1 MHTSHLSSPRR
12 IDRALVLG
20 GGGSTGNAWLIGV
33 IAGLASTGLDVA
45 SANLTIGTSAGAT
58 AAAQLT
64 GDSPAALFEAALA
77 APPMRPSPGSGTSQ
91 SDASRTANSQSHDS
105 HPVTSQP
112 DASRPVASQSHGSRP
127 VTSHLEALTRTIA
140 ASADLADFRRRIAAK
155 ALEREAGSD
164 GSWSSGWR
172 DTVTARLPRAHWPR
186 DREILLTALDAHTGV
201 PREFSRG
208 DRVDLID
215 AVAASCASGLP
226 YRIGDHAYLDGG
238 FRANAENADLAA
250 GAERV
255 LVLSPFGGRS
265 LHPEGWGTHL
275 AAQVHALRAGGSRVE
290 VIVPDAETEHLFGPH
305 AMNPSLRPDAARA
318 GFATGLAQAP
328 RVRALWSE

>member
-1 MHTSHLSSPRR
+1 MHTSYTSSPRR

-64 GDSPAALFEAALA
+64 GDSAAALYEATLA
-77 APPMRPSPGSGTSQ
+77 TPPMRPGPVSSQ
-91 SDASRTANSQSHDS
+91 SNG
-105 HPVTSQP
+105 
-112 DASRPVASQSHGSRP
+112 SRPATSRPATSRSEAARP
-127 VTSHLEALTRTIA
+127 VTSHLEALTRTVA
-140 ASADLADFRRRIAAK
+140 ASADLADFRRRIGTR
-155 ALEREAGSD
+155 ALEREADSD

-172 DTVTARLPRAHWPR
+172 DTVAARLPRAHWRR
-186 DREILLTALDAHTGV
+186 DRDILLTALDARTGV

-208 DRVDLID
+208 EEVNLID

-226 YRIGDHAYLDGG
+226 YRIGEHAYLDGG
-238 FRANAENADLAA
+238 FRTNAENADLAA

-265 LHPEGWGTHL
+265 LHPERWGTHL
-275 AAQVHALRAGGSRVE
+275 AAQVHALRTGGSLVE

>member
-1 MHTSHLSSPRR
+1 MHTSHTSSQRR

-77 APPMRPSPGSGTSQ
+77 APPMRPGPSQPDGSRPVTSQ
-91 SDASRTANSQSHDS
+91 SD
-105 HPVTSQP
+105 
-112 DASRPVASQSHGSRP
+112 GSRP

-140 ASADLADFRRRIAAK
+140 ASADLADFRRRIGTH
-155 ALEREAGSD
+155 ALEREADSGD
-164 GSWSSGWR
+164 SWSSGWR
-172 DTVTARLPRAHWPR
+172 NTVATRLPRAHWPR
-186 DREILLTALDAHTGV
+186 DRKILLTTLDAHTGV

-208 DRVDLID
+208 DGVDLID

-265 LHPEGWGTHL
+265 LHPEDWGTHL
-275 AAQVHALRAGGSRVE
+275 AAQVDALRAGGSRVE
-290 VIVPDAETEHLFGPH
+290 VIVPDAESEHLFGSS
-305 AMNPSLRPDAARA
+305 AMNPGLRPEAARA
-318 GFATGLAQAP
+318 GFATGHEQAA
-328 RVRALWSE
+328 RIQAFWS

>member
-1 MHTSHLSSPRR
+1 MHTSHTSSPRR

-33 IAGLASTGLDVA
+33 LAGLGSAGLDVT
-45 SANLTIGTSAGAT
+45 SAALTIGTSAGAT

-64 GDSPAALFEAALA
+64 GDTPATLYEASLT
-77 APPMRPSPGSGTSQ
+77 APPMRPGPVAAQPADSRPVMSQ
-91 SDASRTANSQSHDS
+91 SD
-105 HPVTSQP
+105 
-112 DASRPVASQSHGSRP
+112 GSRP

-140 ASADLADFRRRIAAK
+140 ASADLADFRRRIGAH
-155 ALEREAGSD
+155 ALEREAHSDGAWSD

-172 DTVTARLPRAHWPR
+172 NTVAARLPRAHWPR
-186 DREILLTALDAHTGV
+186 DREVLLTALDARTGI

-208 DRVDLID
+208 DGVDLID

-226 YRIGDHAYLDGG
+226 YRIGEHAYLDGG
-238 FRANAENADLAA
+238 FRASAENADLAA

-275 AAQVHALRAGGSRVE
+275 AAQVETLRANGSRVE
-290 VIVPDAETEHLFGPH
+290 VIVPEPESEHLFGSN
-305 AMNPSLRPDAARA
+305 AMNPGLRPEAARA
-318 GFATGLAQAP
+318 GWATGREQSA
-328 RVRALWSE
+328 RIRTLWSA

>member
-1 MHTSHLSSPRR
+1 MHTSHTSSQRR

-45 SANLTIGTSAGAT
+45 SADLTIGTSAGAT

-77 APPMRPSPGSGTSQ
+77 APPMRLGPGSSQ
-91 SDASRTANSQSHDS
+91 SDG
-105 HPVTSQP
+105 
-112 DASRPVASQSHGSRP
+112 SRPVASQSDGSRP

-140 ASADLADFRRRIAAK
+140 ASADLADFRRRIGTH
-155 ALEREAGSD
+155 ALEREADSD
-164 GSWSSGWR
+164 DSWSSGWR
-172 DTVTARLPRAHWPR
+172 DTVAARLPRAHWPR
-186 DREILLTALDAHTGV
+186 DREILLTTVDARTGV
-201 PREFSRG
+201 PRGFSRG
-208 DRVDLID
+208 DRLDLID

-265 LHPEGWGTHL
+265 LHPEDWGTHL
-275 AAQVHALRAGGSRVE
+275 AAQVDALRAGGSRVE
-290 VIVPDAETEHLFGPH
+290 VIVPDAESEHLFGSS

-318 GFATGLAQAP
+318 GFETGREQAP
-328 RVRALWSE
+328 RIQALWNE